1 MKITKIFSGIMALV
15 MGAAVLTACSDSD
28 DYFAATTP
36 LLTDGAVVTGSSD
49 VTATTATIYGTVTGL
64 DKLNTASYATGFYYG
79 FSADALTE
87 TLAAASAS
95 EFSGSLSGLAENQ
108 TIYYQAYVTLQGK
121 LTYKGEVKSL
131 VTTDATVT
139 TGSASGV
146 DFAQATLAGTASKY
160 PSDSKVG
167 IMVAATSNQEAV
179 RAGLTFARVSERRVA
194 EIVGQT
200 GSRYD
205 GTNFE
210 NVSVGKFW
218 LLFYQGM
225 RHIITQTSSHTC
237 HFERMGQSVVHKYAA
252 WQRKHL
258 RLVL

>member
-1 MKITKIFSGIMALV
+1 MSEQTERIGI
-15 MGAAVLTACSDSD
+15 AVEMCDVC
-28 DYFAATTP
+28 P
-36 LLTDGAVVTGSSD
+36 LLWGELILVLDTLVFQEIGSN
-49 VTATTATIYGTVTGL
+49 G
-64 DKLNTASYATGFYYG
+64 
-79 FSADALTE
+79 
-87 TLAAASAS
+87 
-95 EFSGSLSGLAENQ
+95 
-108 TIYYQAYVTLQGK
+108 
-121 LTYKGEVKSL
+121 
-131 VTTDATVT
+131 
-139 TGSASGV
+139 
-146 DFAQATLAGTASKY
+146 
-160 PSDSKVG
+160 
-167 IMVAATSNQEAV
+167 
-179 RAGLTFARVSERRVA
+179 TFARVSERRVA

-237 HFERMGQSVVHKYAA
+237 HFERMGQSVVHKYTA